1 MSMLFDP
8 IYCNQLLKDM
18 VEAFPHSKHGAK
30 HMEMEP
36 SPYAA
41 RLWSKK
47 FIQLAQIRTALDY
60 VIQYPHLDEGFRRVS
75 ILHAPYLEDESFL
88 NEMQSFFTSD
98 YGTDDARNYAISV
111 KHYTD
116 LVEHS
121 VHEFSLLKQEVFG
134 TDVLKWKAVQIH
146 AFVKTV
152 QRKIKAF
159 LKAKQESGLAMYH
172 RLEVYVEKKRFHK
185 LVAILESE

>member
-1 MSMLFDP
+1 MLFDP
-8 IYCNQLLKDM
+8 IYCNQLLEKM
-18 VEAFPHSKHGAK
+18 VEDFPHSEHGAK

-47 FIQLAQIRTALDY
+47 FIQLAQIQTALDY
-60 VIQYPHLDEGFRRVS
+60 VIQYPHLEEGFRRVS
-75 ILHAPYLEDESFL
+75 VLHEPYLEDASFL

-98 YGTDDARNYAISV
+98 YGIDHARNYAIGV
-111 KHYTD
+111 KQYTD
-116 LVEHS
+116 LIRDS
-121 VHEFSLLKQEVFG
+121 VQEFSRLRQEILG
-134 TDVLKWKAVQIH
+134 TDVQQWKAVQIH

-159 LKAKQESGLAMYH
+159 LKAKQEAGLNLFH
-172 RLEVYVEKKRFHK
+172 RMEVYVEKKKFHK

>member
-1 MSMLFDP
+1 MLFDP
-8 IYCNQLLKDM
+8 IYCNQLLEEMVKD
-18 VEAFPHSKHGAK
+18 FPHSTHGPK

-47 FIQLAQIRTALDY
+47 FIQLAQIHTALDY
-60 VIQYPHLDEGFRRVS
+60 IIEYPHLEEGFRRVS
-75 ILHAPYLEDESFL
+75 ILHAPYLDDESFS
-88 NEMQSFFTSD
+88 NEMRSFFTSD

-111 KHYTD
+111 KQYSD
-116 LVEHS
+116 LVKQS
-121 VHEFSLLKQEVFG
+121 VHEFSLLKQEVFD
-134 TDVLKWKAVQIH
+134 TDVQKWKMHQIH

-159 LKAKQESGLAMYH
+159 LKSKQEAGLNMFH

-185 LVAILESE
+185 MVAILESE

>member
-1 MSMLFDP
+1 MLFDP
-8 IYCNQLLKDM
+8 VYCNQLLKEM
-18 VEAFPHSKHGAK
+18 VDAFPHSKHGSK

-47 FIQLAQIRTALDY
+47 FIQLAQIRTALDH
-60 VIQYPHLDEGFRRVS
+60 VIQYPHLDEGIRRVS
-75 ILHAPYLEDESFL
+75 ILHKPYLEDESFL

-111 KHYTD
+111 KHYSD
-116 LVEHS
+116 LVKQTIHDL
-121 VHEFSLLKQEVFG
+121 SLLKQEIFD
-134 TDVLKWKAVQIH
+134 TDVQKWKSSQIRGY
-146 AFVKTV
+146 VKMV

-159 LKAKQESGLAMYH
+159 LKSKQEASLNMFH

-185 LVAILESE
+185 MVAIIESE